1 MSDEG
6 DTVDDQQVA
15 DWMLPLPV
23 REGWAPIDEWLKPR
37 TTFNEHGRRLLRD
50 WLELF
55 YPTRTQMTREAYGAL
70 KTFLVQNDDAL
81 RTTGP
86 RLGAPTNEAQALLYQ
101 LELEDRQATLLHL
114 VDFTLR
120 ALGSGPDEQSV
131 ERRRM
136 LSSYFE
142 AAHSIWRVAVLD
154 TDENGRG
161 CYGLRR
167 EVSPT
172 ADSAAYL
179 AASGPRRR
187 AGEHLRLAWTKLYG
201 LHPDPSGSYW
211 HAVKAIEAAGK
222 STLAPDDDDATL
234 GKLMGNLR
242 MGRSNF
248 RVRLDGDEHNDS
260 RDTLHH
266 LMGMVWRSEFDRH
279 GTDDPEVP
287 LGVSG
292 ADAEAATFAAITLV
306 QYFQA
311 GHIWRVKAESNSA

>member
-23 REGWAPIDEWLKPR
+23 REGWAPVDEWLKPR

-55 YPTRTQMTREAYGAL
+55 YPTRTQMTRG
-70 KTFLVQNDDAL
+70 
-81 RTTGP
+81 
-86 RLGAPTNEAQALLYQ
+86 
-101 LELEDRQATLLHL
+101 
-114 VDFTLR
+114 
-120 ALGSGPDEQSV
+120 V

-136 LSSYFE
+136 SSSYFE
-142 AAHSIWRVAVLD
+142 AAQSIWRVAVLD

-172 ADSAAYL
+172 ADSAAHL

-187 AGEHLRLAWTKLYG
+187 AGEHLRLAWAKLYG
-201 LHPDPSGSYW
+201 LHPDPSGAYW

-242 MGRSNF
+242 TGRSNF

-292 ADAEAATFAAITLV
+292 ADAEPATFAAITLV
-306 QYFQA
+306 LYFQA
-311 GHIWRVKAESNSA
+311 GHIWRVKADSNSA